1 MMFGKLSAA
10 TLAVGL
16 ALGAATATAI
26 SIDLGKAIGAVSDL
40 SKSATLSDDDVRAS
54 ARQLRTYEETN
65 VEKVAPPDNAYA
77 QRLAALTDKYQDYDG
92 LQLNYK
98 VYLGSNVNAD
108 STADG
113 SIRVYS
119 GIMDIVTDDE
129 LLFMI
134 GHEIGHIKLGH
145 SAKGMRTALAASG
158 WSKAAGVVGGAGG
171 LGSMLGNVVNAQ
183 HSQAQ
188 EIEADDYGM
197 QFLKKNQLNTAA
209 ASTFL
214 RKLGNFAGDNGTMLS
229 SHPDPIKR
237 AERLSQ

>member
-1 MMFGKLSAA
+1 MMFGKLCAA
-10 TLAVGL
+10 ALAVGL
-16 ALGAATATAI
+16 ALAAATAKAI

-54 ARQLRTYEETN
+54 AQRLRAYEEAN

-77 QRLAALTDKYQDYDG
+77 QRLAALTDKYQGYDG

-158 WSKAAGVVGGAGG
+158 WSKAAGVVGGGGG
-171 LGSMLGNVVNAQ
+171 LGSLLGNVVNAQ

-188 EIEADDYGM
+188 ETEADDYGM
-197 QFLKKNQLNTAA
+197 EFLKKNQLNTAA

-214 RKLGNFAGDNGTMLS
+214 CKLGNFPGDNGTMLS
-229 SHPDPIKR
+229 SHPDPINC